1 MCGAPPEAD
10 APPSYVDYNRLQ
22 GRLGKSPLLAGI
34 AVIMVVI
41 RLASALQVAFEIEG
55 LVMQA
60 LRVAL
65 VHDVAVALVGV
76 RVELVVHE
84 WVGAS
89 DEQDGLPAAHLADF
103 RRVDEVA
110 TLYLQ
115 VLRC

>member
-1 MCGAPPEAD
+1 MRGAPPEAD
-10 APPSYVDYNRLQ
+10 APPSHVDYNLLQ
-22 GRLGKSPLLAGI
+22 ERLGKSPLLAGI

-41 RLASALQVAFEIEG
+41 RLASALQVALEVER
-55 LVMQA
+55 LVVQA

-76 RVELVVHE
+76 RVELIVHE
-84 WVGAS
+84 RVGAR

-103 RRVDEVA
+103 RCVDEVA
-110 TLYLQ
+110 ALYLQ